1 MARIPTYTAEAGLP
15 VGSTGPQANPAAY
28 AAPARALGGLGE
40 AIGQTGETIGRIGF
54 KLVEQQQAKQKEKQ
68 TQDDAFWAAKES
80 ENLHRELFDYLE
92 KNQDSESLSE
102 DFLNFSRKRI
112 SEITKD
118 APTENAGRI
127 LETKIGDNVT
137 TLYKSAS
144 RVSFLTKENNRI
156 EESRN
161 SAQQIGAIIQSSS
174 GEFRPDAIN
183 TANTIIQQRMEAI
196 DGLSYGNES
205 KRKIKSAFLVETIL
219 SSAGAS
225 PEFAL
230 SLVDNPVFDEAK
242 RIQLRKEIESLQKTN
257 NDLAVFNFEQE
268 EKERIKRMLS
278 NGVVEKQPSDDQY
291 KLHYPRTWQ
300 VEKAKASVQYEF
312 ATTVINEWNKI
323 KSTSAQNQ
331 SQYLEQNKDKYK
343 VDVYDSLKKLSYE
356 SGKMQSGKTTID
368 WMMQNNK
375 EVSSAYELANST
387 SDPVERAKKLTAAHA
402 LSLQYQQE
410 APLVITDPEQ
420 RKKYLGKLPGQT
432 HLLSSKKAEE
442 MANAIN
448 AMPPERLARYITNE
462 LAVDFPDDKQ
472 RAIAWADLVSIP
484 QNGIIPDIQFAMM
497 MPYMADRANY
507 LGIIQRAK
515 TIDALTPDAE
525 KKFID
530 ALRNNPTWQSFHK
543 NIDPTFS
550 PQRAEIVPFF
560 NSVISFSKRLSQLE
574 KHTPESATE
583 KAVEMVLKK
592 SWGFTDPINGQH
604 LAIQKMRDDFGN
616 KPIRTD
622 EEVRDIGV
630 KLKLAVSQI
639 PVQFVQTVNED
650 KSFVFPNA
658 ELIKDNENEKLMY
671 IQRMIRSQSVW
682 VMNADGQGAQLW
694 LKGDGNQT
702 FPLRDK
708 NGKVFEVDFD
718 RVSQLP
724 TKEFGRIGI
733 GGVATLS
740 SYEYPIEYPL
750 LISKDEQ
757 KGSWLFPQLKT
768 NMPPV
773 GKYWIN
779 LSP

>member
-1 MARIPTYTAEAGLP
+1 MARIPTYTAEGGLP
-15 VGSTGPQANPAAY
+15 AGGTGPQASPAAY
-28 AAPARALGGLGE
+28 AAPARALGNL
-40 AIGQTGETIGRIGF
+40 GETIAQTGATLGRVGMG
-54 KLVEQQQAKQKEKQ
+54 VAEMMEKRQ
-68 TQDDAFWAAKES
+68 EQDDAFWATKQSETLHREFYDYLQANKDS
-80 ENLHRELFDYLE
+80 ENL
-92 KNQDSESLSE
+92 NA
-102 DFLNFSRKRI
+102 DFLNFSNDKI
-112 SEITKD
+112 KEAAKS
-118 APTENAGRI
+118 APSPKAGKI
-127 LETKIGDNVT
+127 LETKIGNNVT
-137 TLYKSAS
+137 ALYKSAS
-144 RVSFLTKENNRI
+144 AISFLTKESNRI
-156 EESRN
+156 EESKAA
-161 SAQQIGAIIQSSS
+161 AQNIGTMIQSVPDL
-174 GEFRPDAIN
+174 FRPDVVQ
-183 TANTIIQQRMEAI
+183 TSKTLVQQRLDAI
-196 DGLSYGNES
+196 DSLSYGNES

-219 SSAGAS
+219 SSAAAS
-225 PEFAL
+225 PEFAM
-230 SLVDNPVFDEAK
+230 SLTENQVFDEAK

-257 NDLAVFNFEQE
+257 NDLAIFNFEQE
-268 EKERIKRMLS
+268 EKERIKRMLA

-291 KLHYPRTWQ
+291 KLHYPKTWQ

-343 VDVYDSLKKLSYE
+343 IDVYDSLKKLSYE
-356 SGKMQSGKTTID
+356 SGRMQSGKTTVD

-387 SDPVERAKKLTAAHA
+387 SNPVERAKKLTAAHA

-420 RKKYLGKLPGQT
+420 RKKYLGRLPGQT

-472 RAIAWADLVSIP
+472 RSIAWADLVSIP

-497 MPYMADRANY
+497 MPQMADRANY

-530 ALRNNPTWQSFHK
+530 ALRNNSTWQSFHK

-604 LAIQKMRDDFGN
+604 LAIQRMRDDFGY

-622 EEVRDIGV
+622 EEVRDIGI

-708 NGKVFEVDFD
+708 SGKVFEVDFD
-718 RVSQLP
+718 KVGQLP
-724 TKEFGRIGI
+724 TKEFGRMRI
-733 GGVATLS
+733 GGIATLS

-750 LISKDEQ
+750 LISKDEE

-768 NMPPV
+768 NVPPV
-773 GKYWIN
+773 GKHWIN